1 MMDDTTP
8 EAKRHYYG
16 LLRKATPEFRA
27 ERMHKLSRMTKE
39 IALDSIRRRHPEYA
53 EEQIKYAY
61 LRLIMGKNDFE
72 HNFPGITVCP

>member
-27 ERMHKLSRMTKE
+27 QRMHELSKMTKE
-39 IALDSIRRRHPEYA
+39 LTMSGIRLRHPEYTD
-53 EEQIKYAY
+53 EQIKYAY
-61 LRLIMGKNDFE
+61 LRLIMGKK
-72 HNFPGITVCP
+72 NFAQCFPSVSIKP